1 MPVYLR
7 SGLLVFLCAV
17 QAAALGASA
26 PQQDKLSRVM
36 ELYGLST
43 LIEHIPQDVMDDF
56 SQGEYL
62 DRQNLSG
69 DQIKTLKQVITAN
82 FASDLIRKDVVKSL
96 QDDYDPARIDGV
108 ITRLSSPLYRK
119 ITALEEKA
127 NAPEAASDFQEY
139 VARLALQRP
148 DPKRLR
154 LMEVLDR
161 ASHSTKVAVAV
172 EIEIAKTMIRCASA
186 FNADEPLSDER
197 LNQVVAALRDNITHS
212 VRNHIIIWSL
222 YAYRSLSA
230 EQLRNYIAIYQNDD
244 IRWFTRVSSRA
255 LVHALDRASTR
266 SARAI
271 ARLRNALHI

>member
-7 SGLLVFLCAV
+7 SGLIVLLCAL
-17 QAAALGASA
+17 QAAALGALPS
-26 PQQDKLSRVM
+26 QQDKLARVM
-36 ELYGLST
+36 QLYGLST

-56 SQGEYL
+56 SQGDYL

-69 DQIKTLKQVITAN
+69 DQVETLKQALTTN
-82 FASDLIRKDVVKSL
+82 FASDLIRKDVLKSL
-96 QDDYDPARIDGV
+96 RDDYDPTRIDGV

-127 NAPEAASDFQEY
+127 NAPEATSDFQEY
-139 VARLALQRP
+139 VARLALHPP
-148 DPKRLR
+148 DPRRLR
-154 LMEVLDR
+154 LMKALDR
-161 ASHSTKVAVAV
+161 ASHSTQVAVAV
-172 EIEIAKTMIRCASA
+172 EIEIAKAMIRCAAA
-186 FNADEPLSDER
+186 FNADEPLSQER
-197 LNQVVAALRDNITHS
+197 MNQVIAELRGNITHS
-212 VRNHIIIWSL
+212 VRNHILIWSL

-230 EQLRNYIAIYQNDD
+230 EQLRDYIAIYRNED

-271 ARLRNALHI
+271 ARLRNAVHI